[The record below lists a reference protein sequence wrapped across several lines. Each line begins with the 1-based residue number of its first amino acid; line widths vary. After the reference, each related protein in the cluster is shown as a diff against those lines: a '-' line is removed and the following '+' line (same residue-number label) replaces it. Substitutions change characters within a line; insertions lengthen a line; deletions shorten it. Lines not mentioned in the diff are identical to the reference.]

1 MIYAG
6 IVFRQLVSMSI
17 YVLIGYILS
26 KSRLMSEE
34 GTKSFANLLIYLIL
48 PCAIINSFS
57 REATVDQT
65 TKMLVSLGLSVG
77 LVGIAV
83 VISHILF
90 KNKPVDNFSSCFSN
104 VGFMGIPLITASL
117 GSESIF
123 YIAGLVAMINMMQ
136 WIYGQRLL
144 SKEKTALNLK
154 TLLLNPLSVSF
165 ILGLILY
172 FVPFSLPE
180 QMMTCVKAIA
190 GCNSPIAMII
200 LGCYLS
206 KVPFKA
212 IFTTGS
218 AYLATFA
225 RLLLIPIV
233 TALFLAVI
241 PGVDENIRM
250 SLLIAACT
258 PVGTNVAVYAQ
269 KLDQDYSRAVV
280 LICQSTIFCLVTMP
294 LIIIL
299 SSVMF

>member
-6 IVFRQLVSMSI
+6 IVFRQLISMAI

-26 KSRLMSEE
+26 KTKLMSEE

-48 PCAIINSFS
+48 PCAIISSFC
-57 REATVDQT
+57 REATSEQT
-65 TKMLVSLGLSVG
+65 VKMLISLGLSVG
-77 LVGIAV
+77 LIVISV
-83 VISHILF
+83 VISHFLF
-90 KNKPVDNFSSCFSN
+90 KKKPVDNFSSCFSN
-104 VGFMGIPLITASL
+104 VGFMGIPLITATL
-117 GSESIF
+117 GGESVF
-123 YIAGLVAMINMMQ
+123 YIAGLVAMMNMMQ

-144 SKEKTALNLK
+144 SKEQTKLNVK
-154 TLLLNPLSVSF
+154 TLLLNPLSVAF

-180 QMMTCVKAIA
+180 QVMTCVKAIA

-206 KVPFKA
+206 KVPFKT
-212 IFTTGS
+212 IFTSGS
-218 AYLATFA
+218 AYIATFS
-225 RLLLIPIV
+225 RLLLIPVV

-250 SLLIAACT
+250 AMLISACT

-269 KLDQDYSRAVV
+269 KLGQDYSRAVV
-280 LICQSTIFCLVTMP
+280 LICQSTIFCVVTMP
-294 LIIIL
+294 LVIL
-299 SSVMF
+299 LSAVLF